1 MQMET
6 KTKNLPLEVV
16 NHILSYDDRF
26 LIQNGI
32 VKDINKI
39 SKNDSRYMLLSNI
52 PKKIFNVVNDVTY
65 VYLYINHEKYYYINY
80 NDYEFQIHVLGCQY
94 KKNDFYSIDFISFE
108 LL

>member
-1 MQMET
+1 MET
-6 KTKNLPLEVV
+6 KMKMKNLPLEVV

-26 LIQNGI
+26 LIQNGL

-52 PKKIFNVVNDVTY
+52 PKKIFDVVDDVTH
-65 VYLYINHEKYYYINY
+65 VYLCINHEKDYYINY
-80 NDYEFQIHVLGCQY
+80 NDYEFQIHVLGYQY
-94 KKNDFYSIDFISFE
+94 KKNDFYSVDFVSFE